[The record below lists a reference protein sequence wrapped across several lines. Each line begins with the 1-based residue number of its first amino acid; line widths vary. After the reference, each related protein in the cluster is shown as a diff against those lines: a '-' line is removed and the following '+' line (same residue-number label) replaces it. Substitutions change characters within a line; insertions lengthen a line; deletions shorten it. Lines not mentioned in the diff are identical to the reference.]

1 LHGNSLSRPSE
12 NRAEEL
18 GKFFNMFKKSRRQ
31 ERKPLSKFGFI
42 QIFGDDGGQILN
54 ISEGGLCFATFAPLG
69 HVKNVQFWFS
79 LNLRDRI
86 EAAGE
91 VAWLDA
97 ETKAGGLRFQN
108 LSERAAK
115 HIRTYSMGFPPK
127 ESRGKGRFFAAALAK
142 LDSERSTVKSE
153 RVPSD
158 LGHSA
163 MEKAESSPVFRLLDH
178 PVEKDSSMHPPVE
191 STDLIS
197 LQRHLAVSRKN
208 LYLGA
213 VLGALLAS
221 VIAIPIAS
229 YFGGRNRIE
238 SSNAPAATTTQ
249 DSTAFEA
256 PQIQAAPTTA
266 SNPSPVNVSAPLNAQ
281 RSTATHSYWG
291 STASGSP
298 KSISPVSSSPFSQGN
313 RSSSTV
319 SNATQPREAE
329 AVVVKRSSATPQQL
343 WSAVQA
349 GNTNAAVVLA
359 DRYLRGDGVP
369 VNCIQARVL
378 LLAASEKK
386 NPAAIKKL
394 HELDSNGCS

>member
-1 LHGNSLSRPSE
+1 MHGNSSSRPFE
-12 NRAEEL
+12 DCAEEL
-18 GKFFNMFKKSRRQ
+18 GKSFHMFKKIRTQ

-79 LNLRDRI
+79 LNLRERI

-108 LSERAAK
+108 LSERALK
-115 HIRTYSMGFPPK
+115 HIRTYSTGFPPK

-142 LDSERSTVKSE
+142 LDFERSAVKSE
-153 RVPSD
+153 GTSSN
-158 LGHSA
+158 LAYSA
-163 MEKAESSPVFRLLDH
+163 TGRTQNSPTFRLLDH
-178 PVEKDSSMHPPVE
+178 PVEKDSSLNTPVE

-221 VIAIPIAS
+221 GVTIPIAS
-229 YFGGRNRIE
+229 YFSGRNRIE
-238 SSNAPAATTTQ
+238 NSSAPAAIATQ
-249 DSTAFEA
+249 DGTASER
-256 PQIQAAPTTA
+256 PQVQAAPTTA
-266 SNPSPVNVSAPLNAQ
+266 SNASPLNVSAPLNAQ
-281 RSTATHSYWG
+281 RSTAPHAYKNS
-291 STASGSP
+291 SINNSP

-313 RSSSTV
+313 RSPSTV
-319 SNATQPREAE
+319 SKGAQPREPE
-329 AVVVKRSSATPQQL
+329 AIALKKSSATPQQL

-349 GNTNAAVVLA
+349 GDTNAAVVLA

-386 NPAAIKKL
+386 NPNAIKKL

>member
-1 LHGNSLSRPSE
+1 LHGNSSSRPSE
-12 NRAEEL
+12 NRVEEL

-31 ERKPLSKFGFI
+31 ERKQLSKFGFI
-42 QIFGDDGGQILN
+42 QILGDDGGQILN
-54 ISEGGLCFATFAPLG
+54 ISESGLCFATFAPIG
-69 HVKNVQFWFS
+69 RIRNVKFWFS
-79 LNLRDRI
+79 LNLRDRVD
-86 EAAGE
+86 AMAE

-108 LSERAAK
+108 LSERALK
-115 HIRTYSMGFPPK
+115 HIRTYSTGFPPK
-127 ESRGKGRFFAAALAK
+127 ESRGKGLFFAAALAK
-142 LDSERSTVKSE
+142 LDSERSSVKSE
-153 RVPSD
+153 GVSSD
-158 LGHSA
+158 PARSA
-163 MEKAESSPVFRLLDH
+163 MGKTESSPAFHLLDH
-178 PVEKDSSMHPPVE
+178 PVEKDSSVHAPVE

-221 VIAIPIAS
+221 GVAIPIAG

-238 SSNAPAATTTQ
+238 SSSATAATTQ
-249 DSTAFEA
+249 DSPASEA
-256 PQIQAAPTTA
+256 PKIQAVPTMA

-281 RSTATHSYWG
+281 RSTTTHSY
-291 STASGSP
+291 SGSSASSSL